1 MEPGLKGRRCS
12 FMDRGYPAIFLLMLG
27 FSAPAAAAEG
37 NPWRAEER
45 AKAEIEAWLA
55 AAPESG

>member
-1 MEPGLKGRRCS
+1 
-12 FMDRGYPAIFLLMLG
+12 MDRGYPAIFLLMLG
-27 FSAPAAAAEG
+27 FSAAAEG

>member
-1 MEPGLKGRRCS
+1 
-12 FMDRGYPAIFLLMLG
+12 MDRGYPAIFLLMLG